1 MAKRLGKLQAFLREQ
16 KLDALLIKSKTM
28 KKYMD
33 TLTGSGCQILLM
45 RDQGYL
51 IVDGR
56 YLVEANEREHDL
68 QIVQHMPHTGG
79 NGYLGVVE
87 ELLHK
92 HGGGELA
99 ATGEGTLAHG
109 GSRCR
114 YPFAG

>member
-1 MAKRLGKLQAFLREQ
+1 MAKRLGKLQAFLQKQ

-56 YLVEANEREHDL
+56 YLIEANEQMCIRDSFKR
-68 QIVQHMPHTGG
+68 
-79 NGYLGVVE
+79 
-87 ELLHK
+87 K
-92 HGGGELA
+92 HGPNAYYGQ
-99 ATGEGTLAHG
+99 
-109 GSRCR
+109 GSSS
-114 YPFAG
+114 

>member
-1 MAKRLGKLQAFLREQ
+1 MLCNGEALRKAASISAKAEV
-16 KLDALLIKSKTM
+16 DALLIKSKTM

-56 YLVEANEREHDL
+56 YLIEANEREHDL
-68 QIVQHMPHTGG
+68 QIIQHMPHTGG

-92 HGGGELA
+92 HACTSMGWRA
-99 ATGEGTLAHG
+99 R
-109 GSRCR
+109 SNW
-114 YPFAG
+114 

>member
-87 ELLHK
+87 ELAAQACLYK
-92 HGGGELA
+92 HGGGRA
-99 ATGEGTLAHG
+99 R
-109 GSRCR
+109 SNW
-114 YPFAG
+114 